1 MYEIVYREDLT
12 PTIHLFRVA
21 APIVARKALAGQFV
35 ILRIDET
42 GERIPLTIA
51 DYDREDGTVTVVF
64 MEVGKTSAKLATLQQ
79 GDSIETFVGPLGLP
93 TEIEKVGTVCC
104 VGGGFGTATIY
115 PIARA
120 MKEAGNRV
128 ISIIGFRNKDLIFW
142 EEKMRS
148 VSDELIV
155 TTDDGTYGRKGLV
168 TEPLKEL
175 CEAGRVDRVVAIG
188 PIPMMKFVSRTTE
201 PFGVSTVVSL
211 NPVMV
216 DGTGMCGACR
226 VSVGGATR
234 FVCVDGPDFDG
245 HKVNWDELAARNQI
259 YRENEKLAMEL
270 WQCSRCASEQKGKEV
285 QARG

>member
-1 MYEIVYREDLT
+1 MYQIVSKQDLA
-12 PTIHLFRVA
+12 PRVHLFRVA
-21 APIVARKALAGQFV
+21 APIVARKAQAGQFI
-35 ILRIDET
+35 ILRIDEA

-51 DYDREDGTVTVVF
+51 DYDRGAGTVTVVF
-64 MEVGKTSAKLATLQQ
+64 MEVGKTSTRMAGLRASDSLA
-79 GDSIETFVGPLGLP
+79 TFVGPLGIP
-93 TEIEKVGTVCC
+93 TEVEKFGTVCC
-104 VGGGFGTATIY
+104 MGGGFGTATIF

-128 ISIIGFRNKDLIFW
+128 VSIIGFRTRDLMFW

-155 TTDDGTYGRKGLV
+155 TTDDGSCGRQGLV
-168 TEPLKEL
+168 TEPLREL
-175 CEAGRVDRVVAIG
+175 CEAGKIDRVVAIG

-201 PFGVSTVVSL
+201 PFRVPTVVSL

-226 VSVGGATR
+226 VSVGGKTR

-245 HKVNWDELAARNQI
+245 HLVNWDELAARNQI

-270 WQCSRCASEQKGKEV
+270 WQCSSCADQRKGEEV
-285 QARG
+285 RV

>member
-1 MYEIVYREDLT
+1 MYKIVYREDLA
-12 PTIHLFRVA
+12 PRIHLFRIA

-51 DYDREDGTVTVVF
+51 DYDRDEGTVAVVF
-64 MEVGKTSAKLATLQQ
+64 MEVGKTSCKLACLQQ
-79 GDSIETFVGPLGLP
+79 GDSLETFVGPLGLP
-93 TEIEKVGTVCC
+93 TEIEKFGTVCC

-120 MKEAGNRV
+120 MKDAGNRV
-128 ISIIGFRNKDLIFW
+128 VSIIGFRNKDLIFW

-148 VSDELIV
+148 VSGEIIV
-155 TTDDGTYGRKGLV
+155 TTDDGTFGRKGLV

-175 CEAGRVDRVVAIG
+175 CEAGKIDRVVAIG

-201 PFGVSTVVSL
+201 PFSVPTVVSL

-259 YRENEKLAMEL
+259 YKESEKQAMEL
-270 WQCSRCASEQKGKEV
+270 WQCSCGGEHHGKEV
-285 QARG
+285 QTRG

>member
-1 MYEIVYREDLT
+1 MYQIVLREDLA
-12 PTIHLFRVA
+12 PRIHLFRIA
-21 APIVARKALAGQFV
+21 APIVARKAKAGQFI
-35 ILRIDET
+35 ILRIDEE

-51 DYDREDGTVTVVF
+51 DYDRQAGTVTVVF
-64 MEVGKTSAKLATLQQ
+64 MEVGKTSSKLATLQA
-79 GDSIETFVGPLGLP
+79 GDSLQTFVGPLGLP
-93 TEIEKVGTVCC
+93 TEVEKFGTVCC

-128 ISIIGFRNKDLIFW
+128 ISIIGFRNRDLLFW
-142 EEKMRS
+142 EEKMGS

-155 TTDDGTYGRKGLV
+155 TTDDGSYGRKGLV

-175 CEAGRVDRVVAIG
+175 CEAGRIDRTVAIG
-188 PIPMMKFVSRTTE
+188 PIPMMKFVSKTTQ
-201 PFGVSTVVSL
+201 PFGVPTIVSL

-226 VSVGGATR
+226 VSVGGVTR

-245 HKVNWDELAARNQI
+245 HQVNWDELAARNQI

-270 WQCSRCASEQKGKEV
+270 WQCSSCASQQRGKEV
-285 QARG
+285 RV